1 MVLGGCG
8 NGADGARAD
17 QFNGGSST
25 GQRQQHGGR
34 PLDWKGTNVLD
45 AVSVRVCSFSLQQF
59 VSSKYVYAVS
69 VLEQFQID
77 VALFLGY
84 NLCLLV
90 LL

>member
-1 MVLGGCG
+1 MVREPTSSTE
-8 NGADGARAD
+8 AVAR
-17 QFNGGSST
+17 GSSSSME
-25 GQRQQHGGR
+25 GGH
-34 PLDWKGTNVLD
+34 LIGKVQMFLMQF
-45 AVSVRVCSFSLQQF
+45 SVRICSFSLQQF

-69 VLEQFQID
+69 VLQQFQID